1 MDVLW
6 GLINIWMVFLFLGGL
21 TYLFLPNPLFT
32 AIMQMIVG
40 ILAANFVIIAVNN
53 FQLDVLGP
61 LAGGAWVNIIW
72 ILVGLLMFSTFFEKW
87 RWLARYPTAV
97 ISGAGLGLV
106 LRSILWADVLNQ
118 IRGSMV
124 AFTGDLYTD
133 FSNIWF
139 VFVLAISIFYF
150 MYGFEHKGIF
160 APISRVARVVVM
172 GGIGAQAGYRFYS
185 SSILLVTQTV
195 LMKFWIDDAIIA
207 FTT

>member
-40 ILAANFVIIAVNN
+40 ILAANFVIIAINN

-185 SSILLVTQTV
+185 SSILLVTQTI